1 MQHFFILFARHLQ
14 KYELLEVSL
23 VRRRAKKRVTE
34 AHLAGLKSIAT
45 KHSIPSD
52 AVLVEVSHQRET
64 VVVDR
69 ALIKAAI
76 KLVESII
83 ATLIHINDTTIDYS
97 ANARRAL
104 ALQLNLGRR
113 LSPVNEVSSAV
124 GS

>member
-1 MQHFFILFARHLQ
+1 M
-14 KYELLEVSL
+14 
-23 VRRRAKKRVTE
+23 TE
-34 AHLAGLKSIAT
+34 AHFAGLKSVAT

-83 ATLIHINDTTIDYS
+83 ATLVHINDTTIDYS